1 MKYNTIRKMDI
12 SNGEGIGISLFCQ
25 GCDFHCFNCFN
36 KETWDFNGGKEW
48 TQKIENDFLKLAEP
62 FYISRISIL
71 GGEPLHSK
79 NVGAIFSLCKTIKQ
93 KFPNKKIWLYTGNI
107 IENLI
112 QDKTSLEY
120 KILQYI
126 DVLVDGRYVH
136 ELRDPKCKWKG
147 STNQRV
153 ILMKDYIKENGL
165 TFS

>member
-36 KETWDFNGGKEW
+36 KEAWDFNGGKEW

-79 NVGAIFSLCKTIKQ
+79 NVEAIYSLCKTIKK
-93 KFPNKKIWLYTGNI
+93 KFPNKKIWLYTGNT
-107 IENLI
+107 IEDLLV
-112 QDKTSLEY
+112 DKNEIKY
-120 KILQYI
+120 QILQYI
-126 DVLVDGRYVH
+126 DILIDGRYIH
-136 ELRDPKCKWKG
+136 ELRSEKCKWRG
-147 STNQRV
+147 STNQKIIDV
-153 ILMKDYIKENGL
+153 QKYIKENKL